1 MRSSEGMLEK
11 IISTLNGDQYQDGQT
26 WDTLD
31 TWADVADLYHSLSD
45 SLARAEFEHEIVGL
59 LYNEVPGLRH
69 FAMMM
74 CYELQIRSSIPWL
87 LSFIETSPEDRRVG
101 LACLALGAMRV
112 AEAASFLESRG
123 FVYDLFRV
131 DYRRS
136 IPLIQRLIRN
146 TCEGGYHRLE
156 ARQGSRPPLPELTSI
171 FSDLYTR
178 FGTKGVLLLLEEL
191 NVEDEHQLNFILD
204 AVSAVASDW
213 MERKRME
220 MTKWEKQPWEQFEV
234 ERKAFVSN
242 VVSDVERWLRTR
254 LSE

>member
-1 MRSSEGMLEK
+1 
-11 IISTLNGDQYQDGQT
+11 
-26 WDTLD
+26 
-31 TWADVADLYHSLSD
+31 
-45 SLARAEFEHEIVGL
+45 
-59 LYNEVPGLRH
+59 
-69 FAMMM
+69 
-74 CYELQIRSSIPWL
+74 
-87 LSFIETSPEDRRVG
+87 
-101 LACLALGAMRV
+101 
-112 AEAASFLESRG
+112 
-123 FVYDLFRV
+123 
-131 DYRRS
+131 
-136 IPLIQRLIRN
+136 
-146 TCEGGYHRLE
+146 
-156 ARQGSRPPLPELTSI
+156 
-171 FSDLYTR
+171 LYTR